1 MLVKIEKGGKKL
13 LGKNLLNMREEENT
27 NNHFHSMFINHLQSI
42 THIITTMEIM
52 IHLWGVVMDSFCF
65 CMDIFSSRWSMLV
78 NLLNCDCLFSNLGV
92 GKDHPLQHPV
102 AEGEHTAA
110 AN

>member
-1 MLVKIEKGGKKL
+1 MDV
-13 LGKNLLNMREEENT
+13 MEEENCKLLVLLHQSLLRAEHH
-27 NNHFHSMFINHLQSI
+27 NHFHLLIINHLKSY
-42 THIITTMEIM
+42 THIITTRETMM
-52 IHLWGVVMDSFCF
+52 NLWGVVVDSFCF
-65 CMDIFSSRWSMLV
+65 CVDISSLRRSMLV

-102 AEGEHTAA
+102 AEGHTAA

>member
-1 MLVKIEKGGKKL
+1 M
-13 LGKNLLNMREEENT
+13 GKNLLNVREEENT
-27 NNHFHSMFINHLQSI
+27 NNHFHSLIINHLKSY
-42 THIITTMEIM
+42 THIITTRETI
-52 IHLWGVVMDSFCF
+52 IHLWGLVVDNFCF
-65 CMDIFSSRWSMLV
+65 CVDIFSLKRSMLV

>member
-1 MLVKIEKGGKKL
+1 M
-13 LGKNLLNMREEENT
+13 GKNLLNVREEENT
-27 NNHFHSMFINHLQSI
+27 NNHFHSLIINHLKSY
-42 THIITTMEIM
+42 THIITTRETMM
-52 IHLWGVVMDSFCF
+52 NLWGVVVDSFCF
-65 CMDIFSSRWSMLV
+65 CVDISSLRRSMLV
-78 NLLNCDCLFSNLGV
+78 NLLNCDCLFSSLSV